1 MAREYELRFELNG
14 EIDPQLRRAFD
25 SLERTV
31 NDMGQELEELR
42 NSGNEAFDDLTSGAM
57 QFGEVFEKTLQFT
70 GAHELITSVGDMFT
84 NMIAEVGS
92 LDDSVRQ
99 MGAATGA
106 TTEEMAQFKDIIRE
120 IYAGNFGEGFDD
132 IADSLVNVRRVTGLT
147 GDALEDATKNALI
160 LRDTFGYEVNE
171 TVQTVD
177 TMMRNMGLT
186 ADEAFSLIAQG
197 SQKGLDRSGDFLDT
211 LNEYSVQFKD
221 AGYNA
226 EEMFSV
232 LESGLKSG
240 NFNLDKT
247 ADLLKE
253 FNLRIQS
260 GDDNVLQS
268 LELLMAPEGI
278 EDFIT
283 ALKKG
288 GTQTKEYSEL
298 LKHVSKDT
306 AKELL
311 KNLSGSAKD
320 YSTAAQAITGIM
332 GDSGKILSGLSD
344 GSVKAKDALNEVIKA
359 LGDIDDAQY
368 RNQLSVELFGSQY
381 EDLRGAA
388 VQALQETN
396 GEFDKTLNTMQQ
408 IEDVKYSVT
417 DFQGLGRMLMNEVII
432 PIGDELLPILYD
444 MTEWAKEN
452 KDLVKALALSVP
464 AGLLAKNAYN
474 MGKSLLGTTGLVSKF
489 GGAVGLLT
497 NPIGLAV
504 GAVGA
509 LTLGVMAYKKHQEE
523 ARQELINMGDALDK
537 AYDDYTAVDNQTRKT
552 RELITEYDRLI
563 NKINDSQT
571 PAEQLTEA
579 RRKLKNVEQELI
591 DLNPDILRAEDAKS
605 DSFREQL
612 GLADQLN
619 ESRSEMARRELEMSV
634 MEGEADLPQLE
645 EEYDRLNQKLAETN
659 KAYQDAQA
667 SYAQYSDYVN
677 RQNEIVNN
685 QSLSYEEQDE
695 KLRALAQEIQNATG
709 LDYSGNWANLFF
721 DFNELK
727 DTINDNYESWKN
739 TQEEILTTEQ
749 SFQSLYDN
757 QKKLI
762 ELDLGGTIKD
772 QAAKYKDLNDAEKQR
787 FDEALHKIREL
798 NSEMDMLPTAKK
810 IDVDVVMRQ
819 VGTLPD
825 FSKLD
830 ESKKQVFLHDPDFRG
845 YADGGII
852 DSPELAW
859 VGEGGDREFIIPDNN
874 SKRSHALYAA
884 AGEALGY
891 SPGGTFAPVYSPVL
905 NFYGPADEAKVQAV
919 VKDSQREWE
928 QNMAAWQRQ
937 QQRRNLA

>member
-1 MAREYELRFELNG
+1 MRQYELRFELNG
-14 EIDPQLRRAFD
+14 EVDPQLRRAFD

-31 NDMGQELEELR
+31 NDMGQELNELR
-42 NSGNEAFDDLTSGAM
+42 DAGNEAFDDLASGAM
-57 QFGEVFEKTLQFT
+57 EFGEVFEKTLQFT
-70 GAHELITSVGDMFT
+70 GAHELITAAGDMFT
-84 NMIAEVGS
+84 NMIADVGS

-132 IADSLVNVRRVTGLT
+132 IADSLVNVRRATGLT
-147 GDALEDATKNALI
+147 GDALETATKNALI
-160 LRDTFGYEVNE
+160 LRDTFGYDVNE
-171 TVQTVD
+171 SVQTVD

-278 EDFIT
+278 EKFIE

-288 GTQTKEYSEL
+288 GAQTKEYSEL

-344 GSVKAKDALNEVIKA
+344 GSVKAKDALSEVIKS

-381 EDLRGAA
+381 EDLRESA

-396 GEFDKTLNTMQQ
+396 GEFDKTLNTMQE
-408 IEDVKYSVT
+408 IEDVKYGATS
-417 DFQGLGRMLMNEVII
+417 FQDLGRILMNEVVI

-444 MTEWAKEN
+444 MTEWAKDN

-464 AGLLAKNAYN
+464 AGLLAKNAYS
-474 MGKSLLGTTGLVSKF
+474 MGKSLLSTTGLVSKF

-509 LTLGVMAYKKHQEE
+509 LSLGVIAYKKHQEE
-523 ARQELINMGDALDK
+523 ARQELINMGDELK
-537 AYDDYTAVDNQTRKT
+537 TAYDDYNTVDKHRDNLAA
-552 RELITEYDRLI
+552 LIQEYDRLTT
-563 NKINDSQT
+563 KISDAKT
-571 PAEQLTEA
+571 PANQLTEAQRKLAKIEQQIIDQSDGYITAQDAKTDKLREQAGVQLELLNNMAKLSEQEAKAVVLDKRAQLPEFLQEYEDIEKSVDDLGSTQIAAQENLSRYISLNERYLATMNETTGETQKQQLEQLTEE
-579 RRKLKNVEQELI
+579 LKQLTGDPTTDLKYLDDIVETMRQ
-591 DLNPDILRAEDAKS
+591 RANS
-605 DSFREQL
+605 
-612 GLADQLN
+612 LN
-619 ESRSEMARRELEMSV
+619 EDLGTAREDLAASQASYQEYYDANLRLLEAQYLGGDSLDSMI
-634 MEGEADLPQLE
+634 AK
-645 EEYDRLNQKLAETN
+645 YDKLSTEQKLAV
-659 KAYQDAQA
+659 DASIQ
-667 SYAQYSDYVN
+667 
-677 RQNEIVNN
+677 
-685 QSLSYEEQDE
+685 
-695 KLRALAQEIQNATG
+695 KLQEFQQTLADIPVDKHVDINVAWQQTG
-709 LDYSGNWANLFF
+709 A
-721 DFNELK
+721 
-727 DTINDNYESWKN
+727 I
-739 TQEEILTTEQ
+739 
-749 SFQSLYDN
+749 
-757 QKKLI
+757 
-762 ELDLGGTIKD
+762 
-772 QAAKYKDLNDAEKQR
+772 
-787 FDEALHKIREL
+787 
-798 NSEMDMLPTAKK
+798 
-810 IDVDVVMRQ
+810 
-819 VGTLPD
+819 PD

-845 YADGGII
+845 YADGGRVT
-852 DSPELAW
+852 SPELAW
-859 VGEGGDREFIIPDNN
+859 IGEGGDDEFIIPVNN
-874 SKRSHALYAA
+874 SRRAHSLYAA

-891 SPGGTFAPVYSPVL
+891 DQGGTWAPVFNMNITV
-905 NFYGPADEAKVQAV
+905 NGNADKQVIVAAAR
-919 VKDSQREWE
+919 DSYKEWE
-928 QNMAAWQRQ
+928 NNLRAYNRH
-937 QQRRNLA
+937 QQRVSLV